1 MKKLVYLFCAIA
13 LLAVTSCD
21 AHKDFPDTSMKIGHV
36 LCTDGQVV
44 PLSELGSKTAIGVVF
59 RINQDSGEGIAYA
72 VYIKDISPVEFSD
85 SLGVAQGTSAD
96 VTAHDGNANTY
107 SLYSNT
113 SVGSP
118 LAKAVFDMWA
128 YGQSA
133 YVPSVAQMHSLSQ
146 ALSQINPVLET
157 VGGTAIPQTAQDCW
171 YWTSTE
177 VKGQENDKAWLYSIS
192 TGAIQETPKNQAHR
206 CRPIITIY

>member
-1 MKKLVYLFCAIA
+1 MKKLTYILFAFI
-13 LLAVTSCD
+13 LVGLTSCD
-21 AHKDFPDTSMKIGHV
+21 EHKDFPDTSMKIGHV
-36 LCTDGQVV
+36 LCTDGQVI
-44 PLSELGSKTAIGVVF
+44 PLNELGSKTAIGVVF
-59 RINQDSGEGIAYA
+59 RINQGSGEGTAYA
-72 VYIKDISPVEFSD
+72 VYITDISPVEFSD

-128 YGQSA
+128 FGQSA
-133 YVPSVAQMHSLSQ
+133 YVPSVAQMHALSQ

-157 VGGTAIPQTAQDCW
+157 VGGTALPQTAQDCW

-177 VKGQENDKAWLYSIS
+177 VQGQENDKAWLYSIA
-192 TGAIQETPKNQAHR
+192 TGAIQETPKDQAHR